1 MKLKTC
7 FQVYFV
13 HVYPQ
18 KSTPVVFVGEF
29 RTLNVHIW
37 HKMAFFFLP
46 YPYSVEPVLNG
57 QPA

>member
-1 MKLKTC
+1 MKLKTS

-29 RTLNVHIW
+29 RTSNVHMW
-37 HKMAFFFLP
+37 HKIAFFYNTSIL
-46 YPYSVEPVLNG
+46 
-57 QPA
+57 